1 MVFGA
6 ASKLARTIIEIV
18 IIVAAAIAL
27 TFVVRTFVIESY
39 EVPTGSMQS
48 TIEPGDRVLS
58 ERISYYFRTPERGE
72 IVTFTNPTDNR
83 ETLVKRTIAVAGD
96 VVDIYGDN
104 LYVNGE
110 LQVED
115 YVHGL
120 PTRQLAPTYQN
131 MTISYPF
138 TVPEGY
144 IWVMGD
150 NRTNS
155 SDSRYFGPVETSTVS
170 GHVVFRYW
178 PFDRFGPM

>member
-1 MVFGA
+1 MVLGT
-6 ASKLARTIIEIV
+6 ASRFVRIIIELV

-39 EVPTGSMQS
+39 EVPTGSMET
-48 TIEPGDRVLS
+48 TIEVGDRILS

-72 IVTFTNPTDNR
+72 IITFTNPMDGKQ
-83 ETLVKRTIAVAGD
+83 TLVKRTIAIAGD
-96 VVDIYGDN
+96 TIDIHDDN
-104 LYVNGE
+104 LYINGE
-110 LQVED
+110 LQTEE
-115 YVHGL
+115 YVRGL
-120 PTRQLAPTYQN
+120 PTRQLSPTYN
-131 MTISYPF
+131 NIDISYPY
-138 TVPEGY
+138 TVPEGC

-178 PFDRFGPM
+178 PFNRFGGV